1 MIASSAVGRPPRRRW
16 PGRTL
21 IGVLGGGVLAAIGVL
36 GTAGYVQRVSR
47 PYLFT
52 VESAP
57 SVPVALVLGAE
68 VSSDGRPSPF
78 LRGRLDV
85 AKDLWDA
92 GKIKVIIVSG
102 DNGTSDYDEP
112 TAMRDYLITAGVPAD
127 QVVADFAGFDT
138 YDSCYRARD
147 IFGVSRVVMIS
158 QDYHLPRS
166 VVTCR
171 ALGLD
176 AIAVGDG
183 SARAYP
189 AVWRYGERREMLA
202 NLKMIFD
209 LVTRRLPVL
218 GARESSVD
226 DALR

>member
-1 MIASSAVGRPPRRRW
+1 MVA
-16 PGRTL
+16 
-21 IGVLGGGVLAAIGVL
+21 IGVSVL
-36 GTAGYVQRVSR
+36 GTAGGGGTAGYVRAASR

-52 VESAP
+52 IDTAP
-57 SVPVALVLGAE
+57 VVPVGLVLGAE
-68 VSSDGRPSPF
+68 VSPDGTPSPF

-85 AKDLWDA
+85 ARQLYDA

-102 DNGTSDYDEP
+102 DNGTVAYDEP
-112 TAMRDYLITAGVPAD
+112 TAMRDYLINAGVPAS

-147 IFGVSRVVMIS
+147 VFGVTQLVLIS
-158 QDYHLPRS
+158 QAYHLPRS

-176 AIAVGDG
+176 AIGVGDT

-189 AVWRYGERREMLA
+189 AVWRSGERREVLA
-202 NLKMIFD
+202 NLKMIYD
-209 LVTRRLPVL
+209 LVTQRVPVL
-218 GARESSVD
+218 GPRETSVD
-226 DALR
+226 TALR